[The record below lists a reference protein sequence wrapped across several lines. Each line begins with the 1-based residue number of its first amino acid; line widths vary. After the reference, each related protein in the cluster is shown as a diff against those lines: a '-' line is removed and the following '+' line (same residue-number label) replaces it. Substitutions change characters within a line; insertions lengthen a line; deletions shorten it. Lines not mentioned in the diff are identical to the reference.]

1 MYLSKLHLR
10 NWRSY
15 ADAQFDFKEPRRNK
29 SVVLVGALNGRG
41 KTSFLTALYL
51 GIFGR
56 FGLRYCEGYTAA
68 ANGDAGTYRQA
79 IERFRRDVA
88 TREEPTEID
97 ITFAPTIGE
106 LEEEEVRIVRRW
118 HFTGKN
124 SLRQN
129 DSEEVLVYVGKK
141 LLKVPPEANPVDTA
155 YDRIEK
161 TLFPAHVAPAF
172 FFDGEQAQRL
182 IENMGETGIRKAVEV
197 MFGTKIIDDVAQT
210 MADYLSRARATA
222 GGAKKTS
229 EREQQLNAKVA
240 EREELNSR
248 VAKLQEE
255 HVRLEQE
262 KDGKERDR
270 ARLQEE
276 LARWGGAAGADA
288 AKLEAELDK
297 SLKAEAEATASLTA
311 LVKRLGI
318 ALAVSRLET
327 AILNQLKAEES
338 REAWEGLRRGTIEN
352 KEKVLAVAMPEPG
365 DTDPLLCGLAPDDRR
380 LLRERFIEALERIY
394 NPPPPNCATDFLLG
408 HVRGDA
414 RRKVYTM
421 LAEVSSTNI
430 AEAQSAVRKLR
441 EARDSRESLQ
451 ARNKRIKD
459 LPQKTNELRQQL
471 ATLNDENQQITRK
484 LALLEA
490 EIKKSKADL
499 NVLSAD
505 IWRIQEELARLEPEQ
520 KRMAVAERVG
530 RALADVLEQLQPM
543 TTRRLE
549 DKVTE
554 HFLKIA
560 DRRFK
565 GGKIVLPHG
574 ATPEF
579 QWPDESRRALETIS
593 GFEKRSFGIAFSL
606 ALAGITK
613 RRVPL
618 VIDTPLG
625 NADSEYR
632 PRTLEALAGFDSDQI
647 IILTHDEEVTPRLM
661 RGISKSINQTFLI
674 TFNSREEGSVVHCD
688 KYFEE

>member
-1 MYLSKLHLR
+1 
-10 NWRSY
+10 
-15 ADAQFDFKEPRRNK
+15 
-29 SVVLVGALNGRG
+29 
-41 KTSFLTALYL
+41 
-51 GIFGR
+51 
-56 FGLRYCEGYTAA
+56 
-68 ANGDAGTYRQA
+68 
-79 IERFRRDVA
+79 
-88 TREEPTEID
+88 
-97 ITFAPTIGE
+97 
-106 LEEEEVRIVRRW
+106 
-118 HFTGKN
+118 
-124 SLRQN
+124 
-129 DSEEVLVYVGKK
+129 
-141 LLKVPPEANPVDTA
+141 
-155 YDRIEK
+155 
-161 TLFPAHVAPAF
+161 
-172 FFDGEQAQRL
+172 
-182 IENMGETGIRKAVEV
+182 
-197 MFGTKIIDDVAQT
+197 MFGTKVIEDVAET
-210 MADYLSRARATA
+210 MAEYLSRARATA
-222 GGAKKTS
+222 GGAKKSS
-229 EREQQLNAKVA
+229 ERQQQRDAKIA

-270 ARLQEE
+270 TRLQEE

-288 AKLEAELDK
+288 AKLQAELDK

-311 LVKRLGI
+311 IVRRLGI
-318 ALAVSRLET
+318 ALAVSRLEPL
-327 AILNQLKAEES
+327 ILNQLKAEES

-365 DTDPLLCGLAPDDRR
+365 EADPLLKALSAENRHK
-380 LLRERFIEALERIY
+380 LRERFIEALERIY
-394 NPPPPNCATDFLLG
+394 NPPPPNCAPDYLLG
-408 HVRGDA
+408 HARGDA

-421 LAEVSSTNI
+421 LAEVSATNI
-430 AEAQSAVRKLR
+430 SEAQTAVRKLR

-451 ARNKRIKD
+451 ARYKRIKD
-459 LPQKTNELRQQL
+459 LPQKTNELRDQL
-471 ATLNDENQQITRK
+471 SALNDENQQITRK

-499 NVLSAD
+499 NILSAD

-565 GGKIVLPHG
+565 GGKIILPHG

-579 QWPDESRRALETIS
+579 EWPDGTRRALETIS

-632 PRTLEALAGFDSDQI
+632 PRTLEALADFDSDQV

-661 RGISKSINQTFLI
+661 RSISKSINQTFLI
-674 TFNSREEGSVVHCD
+674 TFNNRQEGSAVQRD

>member
-15 ADAQFDFKEPRRNK
+15 ADAQFEFKEPRRNK

-229 EREQQLNAKVA
+229 EREQQLNAKVT

-262 KDGKERDR
+262 KDGKERER

-365 DTDPLLCGLAPDDRR
+365 DTDPLLCGLSPDDRR

>member
-10 NWRSY
+10 NWRTY
-15 ADAQFDFKEPRRNK
+15 ADAEFDFKEPLRNK
-29 SVVLVGALNGRG
+29 SIVLVGALNGRG
-41 KTSFLTALYL
+41 KTSLLTALYL

-68 ANGDAGTYRQA
+68 ANGDSGTYRQA
-79 IERFRRDVA
+79 IERFRRDVS
-88 TREEPTEID
+88 TRDEPTEID
-97 ITFAPTIGE
+97 ITFSPTVGE
-106 LEEEEVRIVRRW
+106 LEEEEVRVVRRW

-124 SLRQN
+124 TLKQN
-129 DSEEVLVYVGKK
+129 DAEEVSVYVGKK
-141 LLKVPPEANPVDTA
+141 LLKVAPEGDPIETA

-197 MFGTKIIDDVAQT
+197 MFGTKVIEDVAET
-210 MADYLSRARATA
+210 MAEYLSRARATA
-222 GGAKKTS
+222 GGAKKSS
-229 EREQQLNAKVA
+229 ERQQQRDAKIA

-270 ARLQEE
+270 TRLQEE

-288 AKLEAELDK
+288 AKLQAELDK

-311 LVKRLGI
+311 IVRRLGI
-318 ALAVSRLET
+318 ALAVSRLEPL
-327 AILNQLKAEES
+327 IHNQLKAEEA

-365 DTDPLLCGLAPDDRR
+365 ETDPLLRGLSAENRHK
-380 LLRERFIEALERIY
+380 LRERFTEALERIY
-394 NPPPPNCATDFLLG
+394 NPPPPNCAPDYLLG
-408 HVRGDA
+408 HARGDT

-421 LAEVSSTNI
+421 LAEVSATNI
-430 AEAQSAVRKLR
+430 SEAQTAVRKLR
-441 EARDSRESLQ
+441 EAKDSRESLQ
-451 ARNKRIKD
+451 ARYKRIKD
-459 LPQKTNELRQQL
+459 LPQKTNELRDQL
-471 ATLNDENQQITRK
+471 AALNDENQQITRK

-565 GGKIVLPHG
+565 GGKIILPHG

-579 QWPDESRRALETIS
+579 EWPDGTRRALETIS

-632 PRTLEALAGFDSDQI
+632 PRTLEALADFDSDQV

-661 RGISKSINQTFLI
+661 RSISKSINQTFLI
-674 TFNSREEGSVVHCD
+674 TFNNRQEGSAVQRD